1 MTHTEI
7 WLGEHEYTRIDI
19 RRQFKPSIVIYQDAK
34 GYLTIEFG
42 EHRERIYD
50 ERVIDRMSQNGN
62 SSQKEEE

>member
-19 RRQFKPSIVIYQDAK
+19 RRQFKPSMVIHQDAK

-50 ERVIDRMSQNGN
+50 ERVIDRMSQNG
-62 SSQKEEE
+62 EENEVRE